1 MEKSSIKNYFLY
13 FTLFV
18 SGGVILIIEIAGT
31 RILAPFFG
39 STIFVWSSLIT
50 TTLGF
55 LALGYF
61 LGGVLADKYP
71 KAYCFYFAIFLGGG
85 AALVLIK
92 LNQHLLVFSDKF
104 GFKFGPLVS
113 SALLFALPLLL
124 LSMAGPFAIRLLSRE
139 REHSGHV
146 SGMVF
151 GIS

>member
-31 RILAPFFG
+31 RILAPFF
-39 STIFVWSSLIT
+39 
-50 TTLGF
+50 
-55 LALGYF
+55 
-61 LGGVLADKYP
+61 
-71 KAYCFYFAIFLGGG
+71 
-85 AALVLIK
+85 LIK

-139 REHSGHV
+139 REHSGTV

-151 GIS
+151 GISTVGSLAGALIAGFYLVPNFSLSNVFVFSVAAIMFISGSGLFFGKTPGGVER